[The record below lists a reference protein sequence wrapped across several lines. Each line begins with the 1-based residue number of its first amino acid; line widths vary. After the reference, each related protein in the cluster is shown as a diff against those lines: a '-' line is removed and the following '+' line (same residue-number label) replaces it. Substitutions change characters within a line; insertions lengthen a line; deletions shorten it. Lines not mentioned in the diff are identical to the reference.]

1 MAAEKGWIKLYRDIL
16 GHWVYEDP
24 LALKVWV
31 TLLCMANHESRKIL
45 LNNETLD
52 IRRGQLWTSIR
63 KLSIVTGMTRKTVE
77 IKLKLLQSDGMIF
90 VDAKRG
96 LGTLISVRNYGDYQ
110 DFSHGDGDTQGYTQ
124 GDTQGDKVET
134 PRGTHSTHKQEL
146 NNYKHYEAL
155 KNNGLAPDDPDYFEE
170 V

>member
-1 MAAEKGWIKLYRDIL
+1 MAIDKGWIKLYRDIL

-24 LALKVWV
+24 LLLKIWV
-31 TLLCMANHESRKIL
+31 TLLCLANHENRKIP
-45 LNNETLD
+45 LNNETVD
-52 IRRGQLWTSIR
+52 IKRGQLWTSIR

-90 VDAKRG
+90 VDTKRG

-110 DFSHGDGDTQGYTQ
+110 GFSDNDGDTKGDTQ

-134 PRGTHSTHKQEL
+134 HRGTRSTHKQEL
-146 NNYKHYEAL
+146 KHYKHYEAL